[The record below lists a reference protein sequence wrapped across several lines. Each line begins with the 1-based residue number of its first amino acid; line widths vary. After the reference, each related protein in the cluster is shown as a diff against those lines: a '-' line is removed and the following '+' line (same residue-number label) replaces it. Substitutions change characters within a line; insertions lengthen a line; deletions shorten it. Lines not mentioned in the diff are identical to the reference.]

1 MYGNK
6 NMNENNIILDMK
18 DIMINLKQTIDSLA
32 DKESEKLKNLI
43 KDQEKM
49 IEAVKSYEANKKAGK
64 Q

>member
-1 MYGNK
+1 
-6 NMNENNIILDMK
+6 MNENNVILDMK
-18 DIMINLKQTIDSLA
+18 DIMIKLKQTIDSLA

-49 IEAVKSYEANKKAGK
+49 TEAVKSYEANKKAGK

>member
-1 MYGNK
+1 
-6 NMNENNIILDMK
+6 MNENNIILDMK